1 MLFNRLMV
9 LFPAWWMA
17 NSAEWNQLTG
27 NHLFFNIENMVG
39 LHHGYLHRCISND
52 AGFRVFEEEI

>member
-1 MLFNRLMV
+1 
-9 LFPAWWMA
+9 MA

-39 LHHGYLHRCISND
+39 LHHGYLHRCINND